1 MGYLLPKIIHIY
13 YLVMSETIKY
23 YIGTIGSKIL
33 PFQRPL

>member
-23 YIGTIGSKIL
+23 YITAIGGKIF
-33 PFQRPL
+33 PFP